1 MESTL
6 HALGGILLRATP
18 TFFLVF
24 LLTFYLKKVFF
35 QPLEKVL
42 QQRYEATEGSRKLAE
57 QTVERASAKAAE
69 YEAAI
74 RIARAEIYKARE
86 QAFKE
91 LQDRHAADTAAAR
104 GRTGELAREAKAS
117 LAADVEVAK
126 VALAANV
133 GSLAGQIAD
142 SILGRSAA

>member
-24 LLTFYLKKVFF
+24 LLAFYLKKVFF

-57 QTVERASAKAAE
+57 QSVERASAKAAE
-69 YEAAI
+69 YEASM
-74 RIARAEIYKARE
+74 RTARAEAYKARE

-91 LQDRHAADTAAAR
+91 LQDRRAADTAAAR
-104 GRTGELAREAKAS
+104 ERAGELAREAKAS

-126 VALAANV
+126 VALAADV

-142 SILGRSAA
+142 SLLRQSAA

>member
-69 YEAAI
+69 YEAAM
-74 RIARAEIYKARE
+74 RTARAEIYKARE
-86 QAFKE
+86 QSFKE
-91 LQDRHAADTAAAR
+91 LQERRAADTAAAR
-104 GRTGELAREAKAS
+104 ERAGELAREAKAS

>member
-24 LLTFYLKKVFF
+24 LLAFYLKKVFF

-57 QTVERASAKAAE
+57 QSVERASAKAAE

-74 RIARAEIYKARE
+74 RAARAEAYKARE

-104 GRTGELAREAKAS
+104 ERAGELAREAKAS

-126 VALAANV
+126 VALAADV
-133 GSLAGQIAD
+133 GSLADRIAD
-142 SILGRSAA
+142 SILGRTAA

>member
-69 YEAAI
+69 YEAAM
-74 RIARAEIYKARE
+74 RTARAEIYKARE
-86 QAFKE
+86 QSFKE
-91 LQDRHAADTAAAR
+91 LQERRAADTAAAR
-104 GRTGELAREAKAS
+104 ERAGELAREAKAS

-133 GSLAGQIAD
+133 GSLAGQSAD
-142 SILGRSAA
+142 SLLRQSAA